1 MKILESIKEIWKVN
15 KWDYLISGIVVT
27 FGCLFLYVKNHSP
40 LEYSI
45 PISLLG
51 LGFFMFTFGLFLG
64 GND

>member
-1 MKILESIKEIWKVN
+1 MKFLESIKEIWKAN
-15 KWDYLISGIVVT
+15 KWGYLTSSIIMI

-40 LEYSI
+40 LEYTL
-45 PISLLG
+45 PLGLLG